1 MSLCFIKCLE
11 LVLSSKNEKY
21 SLKTYLYDMI
31 KMFLKHFAV
40 LVTNSILVYKQ
51 TTYYYLRTV
60 S

>member
-1 MSLCFIKCLE
+1 
-11 LVLSSKNEKY
+11 
-21 SLKTYLYDMI
+21 MI